1 MGEFSDFYIV
11 TKMAKKAKKKTSKKK
26 KKGGLPAKYAKMGFA
41 KGWEEYKKT
50 KAYKKKHAKATKP
63 KATKKPKRKR
73 AKTKAKR
80 TKKPRTKARTKAKK
94 RRKRARKGVTR
105 AVGSLNAMASK
116 GAYKLRAKKDLMASN
131 WKGARGKMKSNY
143 GALPFGPK
151 TKASYR
157 RGVDKAK
164 YNPPN
169 AKKWERNWKQGVRQ

>member
-11 TKMAKKAKKKTSKKK
+11 SKMAKKAKKKTSKKK
-26 KKGGLPAKYAKMGFA
+26 KKGGLPSKYAKMGFK
-41 KGWEEYKKT
+41 KGWAEYKKT
-50 KAYKKKHAKATKP
+50 DAYQKKHASSTKK
-63 KATKKPKRKR
+63 KATKKPRRKR
-73 AKTKAKR
+73 AKTKARR
-80 TKKPRTKARTKAKK
+80 TKKPRVKTT
-94 RRKRARKGVTR
+94 RRKKRARKRVTR

-116 GAYKLRAKKDLMASN
+116 GAYKLRSKKDQMASN
-131 WKGARGKMKSNY
+131 WKGARGRMKSNY